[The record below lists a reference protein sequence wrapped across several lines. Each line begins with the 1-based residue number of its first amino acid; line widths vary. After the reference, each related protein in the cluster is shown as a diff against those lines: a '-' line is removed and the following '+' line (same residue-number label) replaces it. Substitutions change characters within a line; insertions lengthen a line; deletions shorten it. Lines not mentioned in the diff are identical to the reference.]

1 MNLLLGPGHCWFA
14 FEADN
19 VAESDTGLTATIDP
33 LILDAKLES
42 IVKNGVNYL
51 HVHTAND
58 SKHFLTF
65 SSVLNTVGHP
75 TYN

>member
-19 VAESDTGLTATIDP
+19 VAESDTGLTATVDP

-42 IVKNGVNYL
+42 IVKNGV
-51 HVHTAND
+51 T
-58 SKHFLTF
+58 
-65 SSVLNTVGHP
+65 
-75 TYN
+75 